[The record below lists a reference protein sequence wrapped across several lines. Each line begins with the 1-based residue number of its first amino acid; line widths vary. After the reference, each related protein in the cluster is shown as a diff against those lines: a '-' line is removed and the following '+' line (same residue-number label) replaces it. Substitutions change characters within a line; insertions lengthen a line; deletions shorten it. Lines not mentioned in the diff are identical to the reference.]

1 MNRSRKSCLLF
12 LVILGSPILL
22 FFLYLFI
29 GSFFSRT
36 KTYYISDVNLYIKT
50 IKKPRDKYGYIL
62 LGNNP
67 DITISDSTDY
77 IKVYPRLS
85 NGIFLKQNND
95 TIWVDNPIELSV
107 YKGNNGLEYKY
118 IETNKPLKINPQKYI
133 IVDKV
138 NKTEPLLFDKE
149 DTRRILFIKEPYI
162 EISIVEYFN
171 YLLMKN
177 TGDTVYTKVEP
188 IK

>member
-1 MNRSRKSCLLF
+1 MNRSRKSCLL
-12 LVILGSPILL
+12 LLIILGNPILL

-77 IKVYPRLS
+77 IKVYPQLS

-95 TIWVDNPIELSV
+95 TIWVNNPIELSV
-107 YKGNNGLEYKY
+107 YNGNNGLDYKY
-118 IETNKPLKINPQKYI
+118 IETNKPLKINSQKYI
-133 IVDKV
+133 IIDKV
-138 NKTEPLLFDKE
+138 NKVEPLIIDKKE
-149 DTRRILFIKEPYI
+149 ISGLLFIKEPYI

-171 YLLMKN
+171 FLFMKN
-177 TGDTVYTKVEP
+177 TGDSVYTKVEP
-188 IK
+188 I